1 MLIPDRVNHLSLSL
15 DLFNLHRVTLRKRLR
30 SLNLVRHV
38 QGVILSEPAYG
49 SGLNPCCRL
58 RLHFLSCFMLQLL
71 EALERLQAS
80 NSFKLLSLRDDDHAG
95 LLVDVHQRLNASAVK

>member
-1 MLIPDRVNHLSLSL
+1 
-15 DLFNLHRVTLRKRLR
+15 
-30 SLNLVRHV
+30 
-38 QGVILSEPAYG
+38 
-49 SGLNPCCRL
+49 
-58 RLHFLSCFMLQLL
+58 MLQLL